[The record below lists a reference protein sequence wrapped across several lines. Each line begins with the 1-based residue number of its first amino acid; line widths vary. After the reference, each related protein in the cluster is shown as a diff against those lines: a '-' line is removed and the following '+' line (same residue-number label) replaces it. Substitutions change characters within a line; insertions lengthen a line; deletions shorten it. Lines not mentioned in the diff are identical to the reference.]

1 MEYLISRA
9 IHYVNVS
16 KNIKP
21 YSFLSSV
28 FLFSHLVLVSNAY
41 AAPQGGQ
48 VVGGIG
54 HIHQN
59 NLNTRINQQS
69 QNMVINWQSYNVEQN
84 ERVQYIQ
91 PNSRAISLN
100 RILGNNASTI
110 RGRID
115 ANGQVILVNPNGIFF
130 SATSVINV
138 GGLIPPAP
146 LATIFNEVAG
156 TEGFVLTMG
165 FIS

>member
-1 MEYLISRA
+1 MENCIAASGKNKK
-9 IHYVNVS
+9 NV
-16 KNIKP
+16 ILKP
-21 YSFLSSV
+21 NPASVLSSA
-28 FLFSHLVLVSNAY
+28 FLFFHLGLVSNTY

-48 VVGGIG
+48 VVGGVG

-84 ERVQYIQ
+84 ERVQYVQ
-91 PNSRAISLN
+91 PNSRAIALN

-138 GGLIPPAP
+138 GGLMASGLDIKPDDF
-146 LATIFNEVAG
+146 L
-156 TEGFVLTMG
+156 LTVG
-165 FIS
+165 SLS

>member
-1 MEYLISRA
+1 MKYAGVKFIKDKS
-9 IHYVNVS
+9 S
-16 KNIKP
+16 KKTVV
-21 YSFLSSV
+21 YKTCH
-28 FLFSHLVLVSNAY
+28 FLFSSLLFIHLGLVSNTY

-48 VVGGIG
+48 VVGGVG

-84 ERVQYIQ
+84 ERVQYVQ
-91 PNSRAISLN
+91 PNSRAIALN

-110 RGRID
+110 RGQID

-138 GGLIPPAP
+138 DGLMASSLDSKPNDS
-146 LATIFNEVAG
+146 L
-156 TEGFVLTMG
+156 LTTG
-165 FIS
+165 SLS